1 MRIKTIDVVRK
12 IRDKEF
18 NKTKTLSSDDQIKI
32 VKEKSEKL
40 KKELRKLNHKVAHV
54 S

>member
-1 MRIKTIDVVRK
+1 MRIKTVDMVRK

-18 NKTKTLSSDDQIKI
+18 NKTKTLSSEDQIKI
-32 VKEKSEKL
+32 VKKKSEKL
-40 KKELRKLNHKVAHV
+40 KKELRQLNHKAAHA